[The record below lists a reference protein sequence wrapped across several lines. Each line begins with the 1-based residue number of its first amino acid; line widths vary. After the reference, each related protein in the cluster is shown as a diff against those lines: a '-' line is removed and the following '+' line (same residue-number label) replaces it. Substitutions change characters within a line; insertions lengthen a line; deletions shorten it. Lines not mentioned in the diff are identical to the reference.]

1 VLSQAVRLKLQELGQ
16 LQAEHS
22 QLSFRH
28 NTLAST
34 CAVVQLLGSLRN
46 AGQPSCAEE
55 ELMGQLQALMPSPEL
70 LQSSSYDA
78 PNLQQQ
84 QQGEAQ
90 DMSGSRSSSCES
102 LSRSCSNPD
111 DRQQQQ
117 QQQQMQLDSSSG
129 DAAFGGWV
137 DVQEDQTLGTLQDPL
152 RMLRHA
158 LCSSGSSSG
167 LALGDVEHMSLR
179 QLQDDYQG
187 TVNQLALHL
196 SFLDNP
202 FKRSQQG
209 DANPFVNIKRC
220 DQTLPQRHWCRSP
233 HYCWLRVFWRMYVL
247 YMPVQ

>member
-1 VLSQAVRLKLQELGQ
+1 MPQYPMAVHGAHMQ
-16 LQAEHS
+16 L
-22 QLSFRH
+22 
-28 NTLAST
+28 
-34 CAVVQLLGSLRN
+34 
-46 AGQPSCAEE
+46 
-55 ELMGQLQALMPSPEL
+55 
-70 LQSSSYDA
+70 
-78 PNLQQQ
+78 LQQQ
-84 QQGEAQ
+84 QH
-90 DMSGSRSSSCES
+90 
-102 LSRSCSNPD
+102 
-111 DRQQQQ
+111 
-117 QQQQMQLDSSSG
+117 QQQMQLDSSSG
-129 DAAFGGWV
+129 DASFGGWV

-220 DQTLPQRHWCRSP
+220 DICHRRQRHWRCIGVAAHPSASCGVLV
-233 HYCWLRVFWRMYVL
+233 HVRVICASAVAAKDR
-247 YMPVQ
+247 

>member
-1 VLSQAVRLKLQELGQ
+1 VRLKLQELGQ

-28 NTLAST
+28 NTLVST
-34 CAVVQLLGSLRN
+34 CEVVQLLGSLRN

-70 LQSSSYDA
+70 LHSSSYEA
-78 PNLQQQ
+78 PSLQQQ
-84 QQGEAQ
+84 QQQGQAQ
-90 DMSGSRSSSCES
+90 EMSGSRSG
-102 LSRSCSNPD
+102 SNPD
-111 DRQQQQ
+111 QPQQQQ
-117 QQQQMQLDSSSG
+117 QQQQMQLDSG
-129 DAAFGGWV
+129 NGGAAFGGWV
-137 DVQEDQTLGTLQDPL
+137 DVGEEQTLGTLQDPL

-167 LALGDVEHMSLR
+167 FTLGDVDSMSLR

-202 FKRSQQG
+202 FKRNQQG
-209 DANPFVNIKRC
+209 DANPFFNIKRC
-220 DQTLPQRHWCRSP
+220 DP
-233 HYCWLRVFWRMYVL
+233 
-247 YMPVQ
+247 MPPSQAAPLA